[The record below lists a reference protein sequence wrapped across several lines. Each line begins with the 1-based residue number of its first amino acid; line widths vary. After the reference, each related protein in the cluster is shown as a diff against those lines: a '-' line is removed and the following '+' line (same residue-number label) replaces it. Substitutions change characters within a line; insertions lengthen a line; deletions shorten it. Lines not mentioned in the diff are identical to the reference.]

1 MTPSLPGPGFEGPR
15 YLAAFG
21 PKRVP
26 HCFTDVLIL
35 GGGLAGLRAAL
46 AVDPRLSVTVV
57 TKNDLQSSS
66 SQWAQGGIAGVHDPE
81 DRFDNHVADTLSAG
95 GGLCHDDVVESV
107 VREAPARIA
116 ELVSWGTRFDER
128 DGALDLG
135 REGGHSHHRIVHA
148 LGDATG
154 REVMRAVIE
163 RTRRLDNL
171 EVWPDTFTIDLVTD
185 PAGCRGALVWNQA
198 HGKTLVWAR
207 RTILATGGAGQLYR
221 ESTNPEGASGDGLAL
236 AWRAGAT
243 LRDMEFMQFHPTVLY
258 IAGGARSLITEAVRG
273 AGAHLVDRDGR
284 RFMPEFDPRAELAP
298 RDVVSRAITVV
309 MHRTH
314 HANVYLDLSHLDPD
328 TVHRRFPGMAEICRK
343 FGLDLARDR
352 IPVRPGAHYMIGG
365 VEVDAAGR
373 TDLPGLFAAG
383 EVTSS
388 GLHGANRL
396 ASNSLLE
403 GLVYGARAGRAAS
416 DDVLAGGAADVL
428 RVPDLANPR
437 ASDTNG
443 SLDLADIRN
452 SLRSLLWRNVGVE
465 RSGDALAEALDT
477 VEGWCRY
484 VLPLQFAGPE
494 GWQLQNMLEVARL
507 MIRAAL
513 VREETRG
520 VHVRGDFPRPADAWR
535 VHVAWRRGR
544 EAPLLEPL
552 EPAAAGTRPGVR
564 IAEGLPDAASVVKT

>member
-1 MTPSLPGPGFEGPR
+1 MSDSSQHGPIFAGPR

-57 TKNDLQSSS
+57 TKDDLQGSS
-66 SQWAQGGIAGVHDPE
+66 SQWAQGGIASVVDPE
-81 DRFDNHVADTLSAG
+81 DRFDNHVADTLVAG
-95 GGLCHDDVVESV
+95 GGLCHEDVVDAV

-116 ELVSWGTRFDER
+116 ELIAWGTRFDSHNGSLE
-128 DGALDLG
+128 LG

-163 RTRRLDNL
+163 RAKSIEQL
-171 EVWPDTFTIDLVTD
+171 EVWPETFTIDLVTD
-185 PAGCRGALVWNQA
+185 EGGCRGALVWNPA

-207 RTILATGGAGQLYR
+207 RTILATGGAGQIYR
-221 ESTNPEGASGDGLAL
+221 ESTNPPGASGDGLAL
-236 AWRAGAT
+236 AWRVGAE

-258 IAGGARSLITEAVRG
+258 IAGGGRSLITEAVRG
-273 AGAHLVDRDGR
+273 AGAWLVDRDGH
-284 RFMPEFDPRAELAP
+284 RFMPDFDPRAELAP
-298 RDVVSRAITVV
+298 RDVVARAITVV

-314 HANVYLDLSHLDPD
+314 QANVFLDLSHLDAAA
-328 TVHRRFPGMAEICRK
+328 VRRRFPGMAEICGK
-343 FGLDLARDR
+343 FGLDLTRDR

-365 VEVDAAGR
+365 VTVDTHGR
-373 TDLPGLFAAG
+373 TTIPGLYAAG

-403 GLVYGARAGRAAS
+403 GLVYGARAGESASAEILGEATAGDAA
-416 DDVLAGGAADVL
+416 AL
-428 RVPDLANPR
+428 RVPDIANPR
-437 ASDTNG
+437 AVDAHGRATDPNG
-443 SLDLADIRN
+443 ALDLADIRN
-452 SLRSLLWRNVGVE
+452 SLRALMWRHVGVE
-465 RSGDALAEALDT
+465 RAGDSLAEALDT

-484 VLPLQFAGPE
+484 VLPRQFAEPQ

-507 MIRAAL
+507 MIRGAIE
-513 VREETRG
+513 RRETRG
-520 VHVRGDFPRPADAWR
+520 VHFRSDFPESSPPWR
-535 VHVAWRRGR
+535 AHIGWQSGR
-544 EAPLLEPL
+544 QEPQITPLPETGQ
-552 EPAAAGTRPGVR
+552 AAAGR
-564 IAEGLPDAASVVKT
+564 

>member
-1 MTPSLPGPGFEGPR
+1 MTPMFAGPR
-15 YLAAFG
+15 YLVAFG

-46 AVDPRLSVTVV
+46 AVDPRLSITVV

-81 DRFDNHVADTLSAG
+81 DRFDNHVADTLAAG
-95 GGLCHDDVVESV
+95 GGLCHGDVVDAV
-107 VREAPARIA
+107 IREAPGRIA
-116 ELVSWGTRFDER
+116 ELVSWGTKFDER

-163 RTRRLDNL
+163 QARRLDNL
-171 EVWPDTFTIDLVTD
+171 EVWPDTFTIDLLTD
-185 PAGCRGALVWNQA
+185 SGGCRGALVWNRS

-243 LRDMEFMQFHPTVLY
+243 VRDMEFMQFHPTVLY

-273 AGAHLVDRDGR
+273 AGAWLVDRDGR
-284 RFMPEFDPRAELAP
+284 RFMPDFDPRAELAP
-298 RDVVSRAITVV
+298 RDVVSRAITTV

-314 HANVYLDLSHLDPD
+314 HSNVYLDLSHLDPAL
-328 TVHRRFPGMAEICRK
+328 VRSRFPGMAQICAK

-365 VEVDAAGR
+365 VEVDADGR
-373 TDLPGLFAAG
+373 TDLPGLLAAG

-403 GLVYGARAGRAAS
+403 GLVYGARAGQAAS
-416 DDVLAGGAADVL
+416 DDVLASAAADTL
-428 RVPDLANPR
+428 RVPDLANPK
-437 ASDTNG
+437 ASESNG

-452 SLRSLLWRNVGVE
+452 SLRSLMWRQVGVE
-465 RSGDALAEALDT
+465 RSGAGLAEALDT

-484 VLPLQFAGPE
+484 VLPLQFPDPE
-494 GWQLQNMLEVARL
+494 GWQLQNMLEVSRL
-507 MIRAAL
+507 MIRAGL

-520 VHVRGDFPRPADAWR
+520 VHVRSDFPAAEERWR
-535 VHVAWRRGR
+535 AHIGWRRGR
-544 EAPLLEPL
+544 EEPL
-552 EPAAAGTRPGVR
+552 VEPLVATVQGAERGARATSATGGGLPAAAVLGNT
-564 IAEGLPDAASVVKT
+564 